1 MDTPLASFLA
11 RCEKDSICIQVP
23 CTTCGARE
31 FRNTLAELGHKEI
44 IANLGAL
51 SERDF
56 AYYQNTGAVQSVFK
70 WLYFSRYV
78 FAPVHLKEIEGSPAW
93 TYFSNFCR
101 SYQKGQAQRLEN
113 IRLEEERKS
122 EDLRRKKE
130 KATKDLPKAIFRKDI
145 LAIRALLLKGADPS
159 VHVQNEVSSA
169 IELIKSIDNL
179 YFEFQDEAWVLR
191 EA

>member
-51 SERDF
+51 SEHDF

-93 TYFSNFCR
+93 TYFSNFYR

-130 KATKDLPKAIFRKDI
+130 KATKDLPKAILRKDI

-159 VHVQNEVSSA
+159 VHVQNEVSPA
-169 IELIKSIDNL
+169 IELISSIGNL
-179 YFEFQDEAWVLR
+179 YFEFLDDVWQLQEK
-191 EA
+191 